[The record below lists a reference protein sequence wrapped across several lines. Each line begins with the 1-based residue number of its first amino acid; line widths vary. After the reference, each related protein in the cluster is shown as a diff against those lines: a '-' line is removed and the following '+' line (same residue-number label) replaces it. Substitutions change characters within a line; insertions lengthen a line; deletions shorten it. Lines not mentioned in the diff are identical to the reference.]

1 VCSSVDL
8 LEALTLECLGPFRE
22 LFIEGSLIF
31 FLQFVIVFL
40 DMDTEDVLFVFLNT
54 EDFLSLSL
62 LFSLLTSLVS
72 DDLSL
77 LNTETWESLLRVRN
91 VETTVAGTLHGSEN
105 TVSSGGADE
114 TNIEESLEW
123 TLVSVVDFGNLIV
136 ASINLV
142 VTLEFSVEIL
152 HLKESTSTEK
162 SSGVSRGVVG
172 ESSSNSISGKLAR
185 ISRTDS
191 LVSLNG

>member
-62 LFSLLTSLVS
+62 LFGLLTSLVS